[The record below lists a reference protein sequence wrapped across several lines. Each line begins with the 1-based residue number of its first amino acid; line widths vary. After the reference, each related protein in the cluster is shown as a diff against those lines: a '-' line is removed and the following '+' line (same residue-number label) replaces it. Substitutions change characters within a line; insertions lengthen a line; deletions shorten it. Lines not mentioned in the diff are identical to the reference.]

1 MAGISVKLP
10 LYISEEDA
18 AYALNKT
25 LKDTVKQNFKMLLLT
40 VPGERMM
47 NPDFGIGLQTF
58 LFEPNDFGT
67 QEKISARIQEQVQ
80 EYMPFL
86 DVTEVYTSDEPGS
99 LLHITIS
106 YTLLPTS
113 EQDVLT
119 LSLSQNEI

>member
-10 LYISEEDA
+10 LHMSEFDG

-25 LKDTVKQNFKMLLLT
+25 LKETVKQNFKMLLLT
-40 VPGERMM
+40 IPGERMM
-47 NPDFGIGLQTF
+47 DPSFGIGLETF

-67 QEKISARIQEQVQ
+67 QERISAKIQEQA
-80 EYMPFL
+80 EKYMPFL
-86 DVTEVYTSDEPGS
+86 DVTDAYISDEPGS

-106 YTLLPTS
+106 YVLLPTS

-119 LSLSQNEI
+119 LTFTQNGA

>member
-10 LYISEEDA
+10 LYISETDA

-40 VPGERMM
+40 IPGERMM
-47 NPDFGIGLQTF
+47 DTAFGIGLQTF
-58 LFEPNDFGT
+58 FFEPNTRGT
-67 QEKISARIQEQVQ
+67 QERISARIHEQI
-80 EYMPFL
+80 EKYMPFL
-86 DVTEVYTSDEPGS
+86 DVTDVYVGDDSTP

-106 YTLLPTS
+106 YVLLPTA

-119 LSLSQNEI
+119 LSLPQNGI

>member
-10 LYISEEDA
+10 LFVSEFDGT
-18 AYALNKT
+18 YALNKT

-40 VPGERMM
+40 IPGERMM

-67 QEKISARIQEQVQ
+67 QERISARIHEQVGK
-80 EYMPFL
+80 YMPFL
-86 DVTEVYTSDEPGS
+86 EVTDIYTSDESGS
-99 LLHITIS
+99 LMHISIS
-106 YTLLPTS
+106 YFLTPTS